1 MTKAKKIFC
10 IILIVL
16 LCPLKANT
24 EIQDGLLFSVGNKA
38 ITKSDIVNEVKII
51 LILNNKSYSDEIR
64 DQLRHTAIQ
73 SIIKRSIKKIEVEK
87 NDFLNFNQKDF
98 NHEVEVLAKKINV
111 DVETLKNICASN
123 GLDFSLVEDQ
133 IKVELLWNSLIFHL
147 YRDRLTINVDEIDEQ
162 LQIYQT
168 KKEVVNYLISEIII
182 NPVEKNEM
190 NSKIKELKNKIA
202 NEGFDKVAMN
212 SSISETA
219 IKGGDLG
226 WVNENSISKKFRTK
240 IINTP
245 IGELSE
251 PILLPEGILIFKVR
265 DKKILETKNV
275 EEVKK
280 QLLNYEKTKMLNMY
294 ALTHY
299 DKLRRSIQVKFTD
312 E

>member
-1 MTKAKKIFC
+1 MTKTKKIFC
-10 IILIVL
+10 IILIIL

-38 ITKSDIVNEVKII
+38 ITKSDIVDEVKII

-98 NHEVEVLAKKINV
+98 NYEVESLAKRINV

-162 LQIYQT
+162 LQNYQT
-168 KKEVVNYLISEIII
+168 NKEVVNYLISEIII

-190 NSKIKELKNKIA
+190 NSKIKELKDKIA
-202 NEGFDKVAMN
+202 NEGFEKVAMN

-226 WVNENSISKKFRTK
+226 WVNENSISKKFRAK

-265 DKKILETKNV
+265 DKQILETKNV
-275 EEVKK
+275 EELKQ
-280 QLLNYEKTKMLNMY
+280 QLLSYEKTKMLNMY

-299 DKLRRSIQVKFTD
+299 DKLRRSIQVKFTN

>member
-1 MTKAKKIFC
+1 MTKTKKIFC
-10 IILIVL
+10 IVLIIL

-38 ITKSDIVNEVKII
+38 ITKSDIVNELKII

-87 NDFLNFNQKDF
+87 NDFLKFNQKDF
-98 NHEVEVLAKKINV
+98 NHEVETLAKRINV

-190 NSKIKELKNKIA
+190 NSKIKELKDKIA
-202 NEGFDKVAMN
+202 NEGFEKAAMN

-219 IKGGDLG
+219 LKGGDLG

>member
-1 MTKAKKIFC
+1 
-10 IILIVL
+10 
-16 LCPLKANT
+16 
-24 EIQDGLLFSVGNKA
+24 
-38 ITKSDIVNEVKII
+38 
-51 LILNNKSYSDEIR
+51 
-64 DQLRHTAIQ
+64 
-73 SIIKRSIKKIEVEK
+73 
-87 NDFLNFNQKDF
+87 
-98 NHEVEVLAKKINV
+98 
-111 DVETLKNICASN
+111 
-123 GLDFSLVEDQ
+123 
-133 IKVELLWNSLIFHL
+133 
-147 YRDRLTINVDEIDEQ
+147 
-162 LQIYQT
+162 
-168 KKEVVNYLISEIII
+168 
-182 NPVEKNEM
+182 M

-202 NEGFDKVAMN
+202 SEGFDKVAMN

-226 WVNENSISKKFRTK
+226 WINENSISKKFRTT

>member
-98 NHEVEVLAKKINV
+98 NHEVEILAKRINV

-133 IKVELLWNSLIFHL
+133 IKVELLWNSLIFNL

-299 DKLRRSIQVKFTD
+299 DKLRRTIQVKFTD

>member
-1 MTKAKKIFC
+1 VTKAKKIFC

>member
-1 MTKAKKIFC
+1 VTKTKKIFC
-10 IILIVL
+10 IILIIL

-38 ITKSDIVNEVKII
+38 ITKSDIVDEVKII

-98 NHEVEVLAKKINV
+98 NYEVESLAKRINV

-162 LQIYQT
+162 LQNYQT
-168 KKEVVNYLISEIII
+168 NKEVVNYLISEIII

-190 NSKIKELKNKIA
+190 NSKIKELKDKIA
-202 NEGFDKVAMN
+202 NEGFEKVAMN

-226 WVNENSISKKFRTK
+226 WVNENSISKKFRAK

-265 DKKILETKNV
+265 DKQILETKNV
-275 EEVKK
+275 EELKQ
-280 QLLNYEKTKMLNMY
+280 QLLSYEKTKMLNMY

-299 DKLRRSIQVKFTD
+299 DKLRRSIQVKFTN

>member
-1 MTKAKKIFC
+1 MTKTKKIFC
-10 IILIVL
+10 IVLIIL

-38 ITKSDIVNEVKII
+38 ITKSDIVDEVKII

-87 NDFLNFNQKDF
+87 NDFLKFNQKDF
-98 NHEVEVLAKKINV
+98 NHEVETLAKRINV

-275 EEVKK
+275 EEVKQ

-299 DKLRRSIQVKFTD
+299 DKLRRSIQVKFTN

>member
-1 MTKAKKIFC
+1 MTKTKKIFC
-10 IILIVL
+10 IVLIIL

-38 ITKSDIVNEVKII
+38 ITKSDIVDEVKII

-87 NDFLNFNQKDF
+87 NDFLKFNQKDF
-98 NHEVEVLAKKINV
+98 NHEVETLAKRINV

-226 WVNENSISKKFRTK
+226 WINENSISKKFRTT

>member
-1 MTKAKKIFC
+1 M
-10 IILIVL
+10 
-16 LCPLKANT
+16 
-24 EIQDGLLFSVGNKA
+24 
-38 ITKSDIVNEVKII
+38 
-51 LILNNKSYSDEIR
+51 
-64 DQLRHTAIQ
+64 
-73 SIIKRSIKKIEVEK
+73 
-87 NDFLNFNQKDF
+87 
-98 NHEVEVLAKKINV
+98 AKKINV

-202 NEGFDKVAMN
+202 SEGFDKVAMN

>member
-16 LCPLKANT
+16 FCPLKANT

-226 WVNENSISKKFRTK
+226 WVNENSISKKFRAK

-265 DKKILETKNV
+265 NKRKIKRDIEEEKN
-275 EEVKK
+275 
-280 QLLNYEKTKMLNMY
+280 QLVYSEKTKILQMY
-294 ALTHY
+294 STSHY
-299 DKLRRSIQVKFTD
+299 DKIKRSTAIKFYN

>member
-275 EEVKK
+275 EEVKQ

>member
-190 NSKIKELKNKIA
+190 NSKIKELKDKIA
-202 NEGFDKVAMN
+202 NEGFEKAAMN

-219 IKGGDLG
+219 LKGGDLG
-226 WVNENSISKKFRTK
+226 WINENSISKKFRTT

-275 EEVKK
+275 EEVKQ

>member
-1 MTKAKKIFC
+1 VTKTKKIFC
-10 IILIVL
+10 IILIIL

-38 ITKSDIVNEVKII
+38 ITKSDIVDEVKII

-98 NHEVEVLAKKINV
+98 NYEVESLAKRINV

-162 LQIYQT
+162 LQNYQT
-168 KKEVVNYLISEIII
+168 NKEVVNYLISEIII

-190 NSKIKELKNKIA
+190 NSKIKELKDKIA
-202 NEGFDKVAMN
+202 NEGFEKVAMN

-226 WVNENSISKKFRTK
+226 WVNENSISKKFRAK

-265 DKKILETKNV
+265 DKQILETKNV
-275 EEVKK
+275 EELKQ

-299 DKLRRSIQVKFTD
+299 DKLRRSIQVKFTN

>member
-299 DKLRRSIQVKFTD
+299 DKLRRTIQVKFTD

>member
-226 WVNENSISKKFRTK
+226 WVNENSISKKFRTT

>member
-1 MTKAKKIFC
+1 M
-10 IILIVL
+10 
-16 LCPLKANT
+16 
-24 EIQDGLLFSVGNKA
+24 
-38 ITKSDIVNEVKII
+38 
-51 LILNNKSYSDEIR
+51 
-64 DQLRHTAIQ
+64 
-73 SIIKRSIKKIEVEK
+73 
-87 NDFLNFNQKDF
+87 
-98 NHEVEVLAKKINV
+98 
-111 DVETLKNICASN
+111 
-123 GLDFSLVEDQ
+123 
-133 IKVELLWNSLIFHL
+133 
-147 YRDRLTINVDEIDEQ
+147 
-162 LQIYQT
+162 
-168 KKEVVNYLISEIII
+168 ISEIII

-226 WVNENSISKKFRTK
+226 CVNENSISKKFRTK

-299 DKLRRSIQVKFTD
+299 DKLRRTIQVKFTD